1 MSKEEALVTND
12 FSRIEPEHSFGFE
25 TRQLHAGQRPDPNT
39 GARAVP
45 IFQTT
50 SYVFEDPESAAAYFN
65 LQEYGNTYSRIMNP
79 TVAVFEERVANLEG
93 AAGAVAFASGIAAQA
108 AALFTLLQ
116 PGDHIVSSSALYGGT
131 VNQLKHLLHKM
142 NVDLTW
148 VDPDDLGAWRQA
160 VRANTKAFFAETIGN
175 PAGNVLDIAAVA
187 ALAHAHD
194 VPLIVDNTFATPY
207 LCRPI
212 EWGADIVIHSATKF
226 LGGHGTSI
234 GGVVAEAGTFNWSNG
249 RFPVVADPSP
259 AYHGLRF
266 HETFGTYGYL
276 MKLRAETLR
285 DLGGALAPFNAF
297 LFLQGLETLS
307 LRMERHV
314 DNARKIAEFLQSHAF
329 ASRVTYPDLPTSQ
342 YRRLVE
348 KYLPRGAGAVFSF
361 DCVGGRAGGQALIR
375 GVTLWS
381 HLANVGDAKSLIIH
395 PASTTHRQLSD
406 EELRAAGVGPGTVRL
421 SVGTESVD
429 DLIWDLEQGFA
440 HIAATLDVAAEKEEA
455 TT

>member
-1 MSKEEALVTND
+1 MTGQPPPAQD
-12 FSRIEPEHSFGFE
+12 PRAFGFE

-45 IFQTT
+45 VFQTT

-93 AAGAVAFASGIAAQA
+93 GAGAVAFASGIAAQA
-108 AALFTLLQ
+108 AALFTLLV
-116 PGDHIVSSSALYGGT
+116 PGDHVVSSAALYGGT
-131 VNQLKHLLHKM
+131 VNQLKHLLGKM
-142 NVDLTW
+142 NVRLTW
-148 VDPDDLGAWRQA
+148 VDPDDLDAWRDA
-160 VRANTKAFFAETIGN
+160 VRPETKAFYAETIGN
-175 PAGNVLDIAAVA
+175 PGGNVLDLAAVA
-187 ALAHAHD
+187 AIAHEHEL
-194 VPLIVDNTFATPY
+194 PLIVDNTFATPY

-212 EWGADIVIHSATKF
+212 EWGADIVVHSATKF
-226 LGGHGTSI
+226 IGGHGTSI
-234 GGVVAEAGTFNWSNG
+234 GGAVVEAGTFDWSNG

-266 HETFGTYGYL
+266 HETFGMYGYL

-285 DLGGALAPFNAF
+285 DLGAALSPFNAF

-314 DNARKIAEFLQSHAF
+314 TNALAIATFLEEHELA
-329 ASRVTYPDLPTSQ
+329 ARVTYPGLPGSR
-342 YRRLVE
+342 YAPLVA

-361 DCVGGRAGGQALIR
+361 DCAGGRAGGQGLI
-375 GVTLWS
+375 GGLTLWS
-381 HLANVGDAKSLIIH
+381 HLANVGDAKSLVIH
-395 PASTTHRQLSD
+395 PASTTHRQLGD
-406 EELRAAGVGPGTVRL
+406 AELAAAGVGPGTIRL

-429 DLIWDLEQGFA
+429 DLIWDLERGFA
-440 HIAATLDVAAEKEEA
+440 RVAAVLDGKVA
-455 TT
+455 TA